1 MTKDKA
7 NRILDAFEAVRS
19 GIYPSHATEQTE
31 QDVGRIRDRYNALKW
46 ELPFFSEAMRQA
58 QVEFMLMVCQ
68 ERETA

>member
-7 NRILDAFEAVRS
+7 NRILDAFETVRS

-31 QDVGRIRDRYNALKW
+31 QDVERIKKRYNALKW
-46 ELPFFSEAMRQA
+46 ELSFYDAMRQA

-68 ERETA
+68 EQETA